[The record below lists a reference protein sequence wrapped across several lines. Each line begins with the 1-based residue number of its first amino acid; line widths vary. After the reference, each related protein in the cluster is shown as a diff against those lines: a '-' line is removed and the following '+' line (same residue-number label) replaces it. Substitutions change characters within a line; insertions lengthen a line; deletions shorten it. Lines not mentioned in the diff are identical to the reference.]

1 MKKRL
6 LILLVCLTLLSIL
19 AVPTAAKTT
28 RTEYEGEEYCY
39 PMEGGQHWVSE
50 DGVYHVRGAQ
60 SHCTDVTDDQRM
72 SGYAL
77 ITVNANF
84 QFSDTGVYGPMW
96 GTVLVSN
103 EGGHWEGTWTGK
115 VTELEGS
122 TYIRSVV
129 FGHGDYEGLQAR
141 AKLVRESPNPADPY
155 QIHGVIMD
163 PGGH

>member
-6 LILLVCLTLLSIL
+6 LLLLVCLTLLSIL

-28 RTEYEGEEYCY
+28 RTEYEGEEDCGQ
-39 PMEGGQHWVSE
+39 MMGGRQWISE
-50 DGVYHVRGAQ
+50 DGVYHVRDAQ
-60 SHCTDVTDDQRM
+60 SHCTDDTDDPRM
-72 SGYAL
+72 SGDAL

-96 GTVLVSN
+96 GTVRVSN
-103 EGGHWEGTWTGK
+103 EGGYWEGTWTGK

-129 FGHGDYEGLQAR
+129 FGHEDYEGLQAR
-141 AKLVRESPNPADPY
+141 ATLVRESPEVTY